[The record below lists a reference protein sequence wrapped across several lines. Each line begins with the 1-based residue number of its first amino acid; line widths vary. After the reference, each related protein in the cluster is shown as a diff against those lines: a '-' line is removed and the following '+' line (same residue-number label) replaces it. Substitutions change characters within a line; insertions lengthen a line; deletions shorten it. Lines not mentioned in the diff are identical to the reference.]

1 MHLYMKQFYTFLLF
15 AFALFIAN
23 AQETVT
29 IDECQQWAIA
39 QSSANVQKEL
49 NEQILKIN
57 LNNAS
62 SHLYPKLEIN
72 GQWSYQ
78 SAVPDLSQEFCSIN
92 NVNPLTRDQYH
103 IGMDFEQVVFDGG
116 KMFYGRQ
123 YEKLRNDAEIYKVD
137 LAINDMKSQV
147 ITLYLNLLIVDKQL
161 KIIENVQSTFEDQ
174 IRQLKSM
181 LKEGVIP
188 ANTLSQLELEALKM
202 DQSHD
207 ELKSKR
213 ESLVSSLSILTGK
226 NLSNADFAMPQVPI
240 IASPDSSSRLEF
252 SIFDNQIQQMEFQRK
267 LHYSNSLPKISLFA
281 TGGYGRPD
289 YQFFFNKP
297 DWYYMAGVRFNIPV
311 IDWAKTSGLGR
322 VISIQKNILD
332 SQESDFRKSN
342 QIAIQDKLNEIHRI
356 EHLLVL
362 DKAITDKYQSLTQT
376 YSSQLMNGTITAFDY
391 IKQHNDELQS
401 LMNQE
406 VHNIQLLKA
415 KYELLALQGRL

>member
-1 MHLYMKQFYTFLLF
+1 MKQFYAVIVFVCTFLTVT
-15 AFALFIAN
+15 

-29 IDECQQWAIA
+29 IDKCQQWAIA

-78 SAVPDLSQEFCSIN
+78 SSVPELSSEFCSANDI
-92 NVNPLTRDQYH
+92 NPLTRDQYH
-103 IGMDFEQVVFDGG
+103 IGMDFEQVVFDGC

-137 LAINDMKSQV
+137 LAINEMKSKV

-161 KIIENVQSTFEDQ
+161 KIIENVQSTFKDQ
-174 IRQLKSM
+174 VKQLKSM

-202 DQSHD
+202 DQNHD

-213 ESLVSSLSILTGK
+213 ESLITSLSILTGK
-226 NLSNADFAMPQVPI
+226 DLSNANFELPEVPI

-281 TGGYGRPD
+281 TGGYGRPN
-289 YQFFFNKP
+289 YQFYFNKP
-297 DWYYMAGVRFNIPV
+297 DWYYMAGVKFNIPV
-311 IDWAKTSGLGR
+311 IDWAKTSGLGK
-322 VISIQKNILD
+322 VISIQKDILE
-332 SQESDFRKSN
+332 SQESDFKKSN
-342 QIAIQDKLNEIHRI
+342 QIAIQDKLSEIHRI
-356 EHLLVL
+356 EHLLIL
-362 DKAITDKYQSLTQT
+362 DKEITDKYQSLTQT
-376 YSSQLMNGTITAFDY
+376 YSSQLLNGTITAFDY

-415 KYELLALQGRL
+415 KYELLALQGKL